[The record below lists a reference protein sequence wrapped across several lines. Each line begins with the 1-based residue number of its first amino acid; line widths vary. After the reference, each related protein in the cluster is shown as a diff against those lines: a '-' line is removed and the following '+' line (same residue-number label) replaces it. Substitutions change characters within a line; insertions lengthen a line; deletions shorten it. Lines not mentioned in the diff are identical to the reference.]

1 MGISFK
7 NHSGSFRST
16 PRPWDH
22 LPPEP
27 GAPMCAPRSD
37 PLSLPTRNS
46 LFQPLRF
53 TPKVIPLAPKFKEKD
68 ESCRDFLEHYTKLKP
83 NWGEATGAEGPLPS
97 TPSPPHRR
105 ERVPFGEVSYMI
117 QKKPHQQIP
126 KRHHPIR
133 KLSKNAMESK
143 FTPTVTPMEQARI
156 DRMMKHY

>member
-68 ESCRDFLEHYTKLKP
+68 ESRRDFLEHYTKLKP
-83 NWGEATGAEGPLPS
+83 NWGEATGAEGPLPP
-97 TPSPPHRR
+97 TPSLATRR
-105 ERVPFGEVSYMI
+105 EHRPFGAVSYMI
-117 QKKPHQQIP
+117 QKKPPRPIT
-126 KRHHPIR
+126 KRPYPIR
-133 KLSKNAMESK
+133 KLSRAQRQQSLLKPFRQWSRRES
-143 FTPTVTPMEQARI
+143 TGS
-156 DRMMKHY
+156 